1 MGIQSHFDDFHRRI
15 KLTRQDE
22 RYKKARQRDDSIT
35 AAIKT
40 AFKEAGYEVIED
52 FLVGSHAYGT
62 AIVPLDGDY
71 DIDRALVI
79 AADDAPDDPV
89 KPKVTILGVLENRG
103 FKNAKIKMPCV
114 TADYA
119 SESVHIDYPLYK
131 VSLTQYH
138 LAVGKK
144 NSGATSRIWSGA
156 DPHGLIEWIRRRDH
170 YGASAD
176 KKQEQFRRLQR
187 YLKRWRDHQ
196 FSESV
201 AAKIYS
207 IGLAVMVKERFSPS
221 FNAEGFRQDLT
232 ALRHTVGTML
242 DAGYF
247 AYQSPGRY
255 TVSVSLP
262 VEPWRDIFDGASVET
277 GSQLRNKLQTLKN
290 KLDEVA
296 DMDDE
301 HKQCKILNK
310 LFGDDFI
317 VPDQPSKSESTSKA
331 VYPSA
336 GAVGTSQGA

>member
-1 MGIQSHFDDFHRRI
+1 MGIQSHFDSFHRRI

-22 RYKKARQRDDSIT
+22 RYKKARKRDDSIT
-35 AAIKT
+35 AAIKA
-40 AFKEAGYEVIED
+40 AFKEAGYAIIED

-89 KPKVTILGVLENRG
+89 GPKIATLNVLENRG
-103 FKNAKIKMPCV
+103 FKNAKVKMPCV

-119 SESVHIDYPLYK
+119 SEAVHIDYPIYK
-131 VSLTQYH
+131 VSSTQYH

-144 NSGATSRIWSGA
+144 NSDAANRVWSGA
-156 DPHGLIEWIRRRDH
+156 DPHGLIDWIRRRDH
-170 YGASAD
+170 YGFSAD
-176 KKQEQFRRLQR
+176 KKQEQFRRIQR

-196 FSESV
+196 FSEST
-201 AAKIYS
+201 ADTIYS
-207 IGLAVMVKERFSPS
+207 IGMAVMAKEQFSPS
-221 FNAEGFRQDLT
+221 FNDEGFRQDLN
-232 ALRHTVGTML
+232 ALRGTVAAML
-242 DAGYF
+242 DASYF
-247 AYQSPGRY
+247 AYVSPGRY
-255 TVSVSLP
+255 TVTVQLP

-277 GSQLRNKLQTLKN
+277 GSQFRNKLQTMKN

-301 HKQCKILNK
+301 RKQCKILNA

-317 VPDQPSKSESTSKA
+317 VPDPPSRSKSTSKA
-331 VYPSA
+331 VYPTA

>member
-22 RYKKARQRDDSIT
+22 RYKKARKRDDSIT
-35 AAIKT
+35 ADIKA
-40 AFKEAGYEVIED
+40 AFKAAGYEIIED

-79 AADDAPDDPV
+79 ASDDAPDDPV
-89 KPKVTILGVLENRG
+89 VPKVTTLTVLEKRG

-119 SESVHIDYPLYK
+119 SEAVHIDYPIYK
-131 VSLTQYH
+131 VALGRYY

-144 NSGATSRIWSGA
+144 NSAAENRIWSGA
-156 DPHGLIEWIRRRDH
+156 DPHGLIEWIRRRSH

-196 FSESV
+196 FSESI

-207 IGLAVMVKERFSPS
+207 IGIAVMAKEQFSPS
-221 FNAEGFRQDLT
+221 FNDEGFRQDLT
-232 ALRHTVGTML
+232 ALRQTVGAML
-242 DAGYF
+242 DASYF
-247 AYQSPGRY
+247 AYVSPGRY
-255 TVSVSLP
+255 TVSVNLP

-277 GSQLRNKLQTLKN
+277 GSQFRNKLQTLKN
-290 KLDEVA
+290 KLDDVA
-296 DMDDE
+296 EMDDE
-301 HKQCKILNK
+301 REQCKVLNK
-310 LFGDDFI
+310 LFGDDFK
-317 VPDQPSKSESTSKA
+317 VPDPPSKSKSTSKA
-331 VYPSA
+331 VYSSA